1 MTGVQT
7 CALPILV
14 SALVCVAAVLC
25 GACAFRAPAPV
36 AVAQAQGRHTD
47 CEFADELSDCRGR
60 SRSRGSDISTAAARD
75 PPKLD
80 MAQTCEA
87 ATQSSIGR
95 GKQACLDQE
104 RTAQEQLTQNW
115 SQHSAANKIQC
126 ADLTIRGGPPS
137 YVELI
142 SCLELMEGA
151 QATRNAD
158 GSASDVTGSVY
169 NIQRGGR

>member
-1 MTGVQT
+1 M
-7 CALPILV
+7 PHPRWLV
-14 SALVCVAAVLC
+14 SALVCAAAVLC
-25 GACAFRAPAPV
+25 GACALRAPAPA

-60 SRSRGSDISTAAARD
+60 PRSRGSDISMAAARD